1 MPGGPPPVNGAARC
15 LRIAAASETVRL
27 RSGVWS
33 MSALALAAA
42 LLLAPAPPNDM
53 TRSILTDVCLPYV
66 TGESSD
72 TVALEFLGFV
82 ETPAPEADTRTFQTE
97 DQGHLL
103 RLTTEGS
110 VADGNLNRVCVIQ
123 ARRDALDR
131 AKASITPVLRAQGF
145 TAETGLPA
153 DRPIWTRQGV
163 TVSLRQNPG
172 AAAIVR
178 VTFSSLDAGL

>member
-1 MPGGPPPVNGAARC
+1 MPVF
-15 LRIAAASETVRL
+15 
-27 RSGVWS
+27 
-33 MSALALAAA
+33 ALAAA
-42 LLLAPAPPNDM
+42 LFTATAPPGDM

-82 ETPAPEADTRTFQTE
+82 ETPAPEADTRTFQSE
-97 DQGHLL
+97 DQAHLL
-103 RLTTEGS
+103 RMTTEGS

-123 ARRDALDR
+123 ARRSGLDG
-131 AKASITPVLRAQGF
+131 AKASVTPVLRQQGF
-145 TAETGLPA
+145 AAEAGLPA

-178 VTFSSLDAGL
+178 VTFSSLDAAGY